1 MSSGIYSEESI
12 ILLMKYA
19 ICYRNCGLFDK
30 AIGFF
35 NTVLQHLKKD
45 NVNYALALRE
55 YSLTYVAKKDFNNAI
70 KYEKQYN
77 DFYKKR
83 NNEDEKK
90 LIELSN
96 QLLAEYAKQK
106 H

>member
-1 MSSGIYSEESI
+1 M
-12 ILLMKYA
+12 
-19 ICYRNCGLFDK
+19 
-30 AIGFF
+30 
-35 NTVLQHLKKD
+35 
-45 NVNYALALRE
+45 
-55 YSLTYVAKKDFNNAI
+55 AKKDFNNAI